1 MNTIVEISEASSV
14 PEINNQL
21 ESLEPS
27 FRAYTP
33 NENIH
38 YNSRNVTPND
48 EIC

>member
-1 MNTIVEISEASSV
+1 MEISEASSV

-27 FRAYTP
+27 SRSQTP
-33 NENIH
+33 YENIH
-38 YNSRNVTPND
+38 YNSRIVTPNE